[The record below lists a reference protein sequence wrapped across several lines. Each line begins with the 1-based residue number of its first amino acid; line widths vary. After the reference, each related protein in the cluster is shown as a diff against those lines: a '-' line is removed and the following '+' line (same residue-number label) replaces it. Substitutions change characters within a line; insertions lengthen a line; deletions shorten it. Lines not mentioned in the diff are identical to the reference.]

1 MRNRNFLMLFS
12 GVMVALCF
20 NLSWAQNLAGA
31 YPTRPI
37 TIVLPYATGASSDIE
52 TRLYIPRLIE
62 GLGQPVIV
70 DYKPG
75 AGASTGTIY
84 VSKAAS
90 DGYTILYVTAALT
103 VYPAFFSADKI
114 PYDPVRDFAPVSLIT
129 RRSTL
134 LLVHPSLGVRTFPE
148 YIAYAKSNPGK
159 INFGTSG
166 GGGILH
172 IVGAWLHSVTNTHV
186 TFIHYKGAG
195 PMYTDFVAGRVE
207 AAPGLPFV
215 VSPYIKAGK
224 MIPIATM
231 SADRSKSLPD
241 LKTLVESG
249 LPGYDYTSWSG
260 YLAPARTPETIVN
273 RLSAEFTK
281 VAKSPEVVKRMEADG
296 ADMVGSTPEQ
306 FRQLLVT
313 ETSRWRKVV
322 QDNRIKMED

>member
-1 MRNRNFLMLFS
+1 
-12 GVMVALCF
+12 MVALCF

-195 PMYTDFVAGRVE
+195 DIFNALMSGEIHTTLGAMTVN
-207 AAPGLPFV
+207 LPLV
-215 VSPYIKAGK
+215 KAGK
-224 MIPIATM
+224 ARSLGISSLERNPVVPDMVPLRDQGAKGFEYDAWSGIVAPKAVPMPIIRKLNAEASYFVAQDGLRCALIFFDMKESSELPAIAEPLFKGLNAEIEVIPAM
-231 SADRSKSLPD
+231 NADD
-241 LKTLVESG
+241 LKKG
-249 LPGYDYTSWSG
+249 LG
-260 YLAPARTPETIVN
+260 APK
-273 RLSAEFTK
+273 SA
-281 VAKSPEVVKRMEADG
+281 
-296 ADMVGSTPEQ
+296 
-306 FRQLLVT
+306 
-313 ETSRWRKVV
+313 
-322 QDNRIKMED
+322 